1 MDQKDKLTAARSLHL
16 PTSSPKQTESL
27 IWSRLLASRS
37 HNLELTLYVTQYFPD
52 CLIMTQMFSFL
63 LKWNLGV
70 EVLDHKVTM
79 CLTFW
84 RTARQFSK
92 WLHHLHSCQ
101 KCMRFLVSL
110 HPNQYMLL
118 SVFMNLALL
127 ARTTLSWLPLFCRKF
142 CNWGVQILLYS
153 FSRLFF
159 AILGPLNSIWILGSA
174 CQFLQRSYWDSGK
187 DFVESID

>member
-1 MDQKDKLTAARSLHL
+1 MYVPHFIYMLISWWVFELFSFLAVMNNAAVNICLQDLH
-16 PTSSPKQTESL
+16 E
-27 IWSRLLASRS
+27 
-37 HNLELTLYVTQYFPD
+37 YV
-52 CLIMTQMFSFL
+52 FSFL

-127 ARTTLSWLPLFCRKF
+127 ARTTLSWLPLFCRYSKF
-142 CNWGVQILLYS
+142 YIVFNCVEQLQLHATNSSKFSFHFLLYYQYLQIFLVMASWIHPS
-153 FSRLFF
+153 FE
-159 AILGPLNSIWILGSA
+159 
-174 CQFLQRSYWDSGK
+174 SGHLIFK
-187 DFVESID
+187 YMGFCL

>member
-1 MDQKDKLTAARSLHL
+1 MYVPHFIYMLISWWVFELFSFLAVMNNATMNICLQDLH
-16 PTSSPKQTESL
+16 E
-27 IWSRLLASRS
+27 
-37 HNLELTLYVTQYFPD
+37 HV
-52 CLIMTQMFSFL
+52 FSFL

-92 WLHHLHSCQ
+92 WLYHLHSCQ

-127 ARTTLSWLPLFCRKF
+127 ACTTLSWLPLFCSKF
-142 CNWGVQILLYS
+142 WNWGVQILLYS
-153 FSRLFF
+153 FSRFFLLFWV
-159 AILGPLNSIWILGSA
+159 PWIPYE
-174 CQFLQRSYWDSGK
+174 F
-187 DFVESID
+187 

>member
-1 MDQKDKLTAARSLHL
+1 MYVPHFIYMLISWWVFELFSFLAVMNNAAVNICLQDLH
-16 PTSSPKQTESL
+16 E
-27 IWSRLLASRS
+27 
-37 HNLELTLYVTQYFPD
+37 YV
-52 CLIMTQMFSFL
+52 FSFL

-142 CNWGVQILLYS
+142 CSWGVQILLYS
-153 FSRLFF
+153 FPRFFF

-174 CQFLQRSYWDSGK
+174 CQCLRRS
-187 DFVESID
+187 